1 MVNAVLPKLAT
12 AFAGEDAY
20 RERTGGSYSL
30 LPFRFLA
37 LDEQRY
43 IATNIAGEYVVLP
56 KETLRDFAT
65 HRLAGDHPVY
75 DELKA
80 KHFLMDGDSSVALD
94 LLACK
99 YRTKQ
104 SSLAS
109 LTSLFMFVVTLR
121 CEHSCPYCQVSRQSQ
136 DRAAYDMSKEH
147 AQRGL
152 EFVFASPSRH
162 VKIEFQGGEPLLNFE
177 LIQWIVLRAEE
188 RNQIANKDVA
198 FVIATN
204 LALVTDEILAFCRD
218 HQVMISTSL
227 DGPRD
232 LHNANRPRRGND
244 SYERAIAGINAAR
257 SVLGHDSVS
266 ALMTTTKAS
275 LGQPEAII
283 DEYVQQGFHSIFLR
297 SLSPF
302 GFAVKTGAILGYVM
316 DEWLQFYKRGLT
328 HILKLNAEGTVF
340 REEYASLLLRKML
353 TPFPTGY
360 VDLQSPAGAGISCL
374 AFNYDGSIYASDEA
388 RMLAEMRDTTFKIGH
403 LASDTFESVLTSDR
417 LLEYLSSTMTESM
430 PMCSDCGIQP
440 YCGSDPVFHHA
451 TQGDMVGFKPTS
463 SFCRKNMELVRYLT
477 LLLEDDSSAKA
488 VLRTWI
494 H

>member
-1 MVNAVLPKLAT
+1 MANAVLPTLAK
-12 AFAGEDAY
+12 AFANEESF
-20 RERTGGSYSL
+20 RLRTGSNYAL
-30 LPFRFLA
+30 LPFRFLS
-37 LDEQRY
+37 LDQDRY
-43 IATNIAGEYVVLP
+43 IATNFAGEFIVLP
-56 KETLRDFAT
+56 RETLHAFAK
-65 HRLAGDHPVY
+65 HQLPQDHVAY

-80 KHFLMDGDSSVALD
+80 KHFLMDSESSVALD

-104 SSLAS
+104 SNIAS

-136 DRAAYDMSKEH
+136 DRAAYDMTQHYAE
-147 AQRGL
+147 RGL
-152 EFVFASPSRH
+152 DFVFATPSRY
-162 VKIEFQGGEPLLNFE
+162 VKIEFQGGEPLLNFD
-177 LIQWIVLRAEE
+177 LIRWIVLRAEE
-188 RNQIANKDVA
+188 RNMDEQKVIA

-204 LALVTDEILAFCRD
+204 LALVTDEILEFCRE

-257 SVLGHDSVS
+257 SVLGHDAVS

-275 LGQPEAII
+275 LTQPEAII

-302 GFAVKTGAILGYVM
+302 GFAVKTGAIQSYVM
-316 DEWLQFYKRGLT
+316 DDWLRFYKRGLT
-328 HILKLNAEGTVF
+328 HILKLNAEGIVF

-374 AFNYDGSIYASDEA
+374 ALNYDGTIYASDES
-388 RMLAEMRDTTFKIGH
+388 RMLAEMRDTTFKLGH
-403 LASDTFESVLTSDR
+403 LATDTLEWVLTSDR
-417 LLEYLSSTMTESM
+417 FLEMLAATMTESM

-451 TQGDMVGFKPTS
+451 TQSDMVGFKPTS
-463 SFCRKNMELVRYLT
+463 SFCRKNMEIVRYLIQ
-477 LLLEDDSSAKA
+477 LLEDNPVAKA
-488 VLRTWI
+488 VLSTWI
-494 H
+494 T